1 MQAKNPTLSP
11 EDLFRNR
18 FDLLLNDKHPL
29 FRLSESIDWDYFV
42 GEFGPLYVENK
53 GRPGKPVRLLV
64 ALHYLKHTYNQS
76 DESVVERLT
85 NYQVKEACCD
95 RGYRGHNYEGDAT
108 VHIVGQRQRGSPV
121 TRSLRKWLR
130 RRNAIEP
137 KTGHLKEDNRMNR
150 NYLKGTNGDRVNA
163 LLAGCG
169 ANLRKLMAAFFLPF
183 LEIRRFLEKITN
195 NFQRTIKTE
204 TPVLMNTV

>member
-1 MQAKNPTLSP
+1 M
-11 EDLFRNR
+11 
-18 FDLLLNDKHPL
+18 
-29 FRLSESIDWDYFV
+29 DWDYFV

-53 GRPGKPVRLLV
+53 GRPDKPVRLLV

-121 TRSLRKWLR
+121 TRSLRQM
-130 RRNAIEP
+130 AQTP
-137 KTGHLKEDNRMNR
+137 KRYRAEDPD
-150 NYLKGTNGDRVNA
+150 T
-163 LLAGCG
+163 
-169 ANLRKLMAAFFLPF
+169 
-183 LEIRRFLEKITN
+183 
-195 NFQRTIKTE
+195 
-204 TPVLMNTV
+204 